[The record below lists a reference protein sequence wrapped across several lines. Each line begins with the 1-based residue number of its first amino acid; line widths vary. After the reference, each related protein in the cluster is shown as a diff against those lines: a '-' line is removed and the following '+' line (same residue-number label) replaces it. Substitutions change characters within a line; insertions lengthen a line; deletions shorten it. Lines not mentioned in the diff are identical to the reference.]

1 VTDQDK
7 DNIVSRYQRG
17 QAIDFIAF
25 ALDQSVAKVRA
36 VLMERGVEVKRASR
50 RNRSLGFRGGTAL

>member
-1 VTDQDK
+1 MTEAEK
-7 DNIVSRYQRG
+7 NGIVDRYTRG

-36 VLMERGVEVKRASR
+36 VLAERGVEVKRHSR
-50 RNRSLGFRGGTAL
+50 RNRAWGFRGGFEA